1 MYVLG
6 GLPTDYRNP
15 IRIPPSSRL
24 HYEHGCTTCLR
35 RASVQ
40 RQELLLKLNPF
51 NFYTLDLH
59 YPTHIKWLGE

>member
-6 GLPTDYRNP
+6 GLPTDYRKSNP
-15 IRIPPSSRL
+15 DTTVFASPL
-24 HYEHGCTTCLR
+24 EHGCTTCLR